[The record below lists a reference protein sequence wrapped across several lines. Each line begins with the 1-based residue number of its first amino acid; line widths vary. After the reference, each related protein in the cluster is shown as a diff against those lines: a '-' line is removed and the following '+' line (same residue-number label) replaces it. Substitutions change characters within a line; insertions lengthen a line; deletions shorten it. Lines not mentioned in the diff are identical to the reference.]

1 MFLSKAK
8 RVIKR
13 VYWELTGSSKLIK
26 RDIKID
32 AKWFGNLYGGF
43 FVHPK
48 LNQSSIVYSF
58 GVGEDISFDLGLIEK
73 YNCQVFAFDPTPKS
87 INWIYDRSL
96 PSNFHFFPYG
106 IHSETGDVV
115 FNLPKNK
122 DFVSGSIIRQSNV
135 DVSNSIK
142 VHMKC
147 LDDIILDLQHIE
159 IDILKIDIEGS
170 EYQVLDSILK
180 SNVKINQILIEI
192 HERFFKD
199 GRKKTKELLLN
210 LKDHGYFLFAISD
223 TFEELSFIKCDQ
235 LSH

>member
-1 MFLSKAK
+1 MVLSKAK
-8 RVIKR
+8 RIIKR
-13 VYWELTGSSKLIK
+13 IYWELTDNSKLIK
-26 RDIKID
+26 RDIKIQ

-43 FVHPK
+43 YVHPI
-48 LNQSSIVYSF
+48 LNKSSIVYSF
-58 GVGEDISFDLGLIEK
+58 GVGEDISFDLGLIDK
-73 YNCQVFAFDPTPKS
+73 YNCQIFAFDPTPKS
-87 INWIYDRSL
+87 INWISDRSL
-96 PSNFHFFPYG
+96 PSNFKFFPYG

-135 DVSNSIK
+135 DIYNSIQ

-147 LDDIILDLQHIE
+147 LDDIILDLQHTE

-170 EYQVLDSILK
+170 EYQVLDSILN

-192 HERFFKD
+192 HERFFLD
-199 GRKKTKELLLN
+199 GRRKTQELLSN
-210 LKDHGYFLFAISD
+210 LKEHGYSLFAISD
-223 TFEELSFIKCDQ
+223 TFEELSFIKRDQ